1 MMYNEFCE
9 LTQHFYVDVIS
20 ESDYHKHIEPAYLS
34 APAELDKKTFCHE
47 FMAIHAET
55 VGIIANGLIIATP
68 EAEIQQKRPEIHEK
82 IDTITQIF
90 LQAFTG
96 IYEKYTDRKTGKFTG
111 GMIER

>member
-9 LTQHFYVDVIS
+9 LTQHFYIDIIS
-20 ESDYHKHIEPAYLS
+20 PEAYHKYIEPAYIS
-34 APAELDKKTFCHE
+34 APDEITKQTFCYD
-47 FMAIHAET
+47 FMKIHAET
-55 VGIIANGLIIATP
+55 VGTIANGLILATP
-68 EAEIQQKRPEIHEK
+68 ESEIQQKRHEIHEK
-82 IDTITQIF
+82 IEAITQIF